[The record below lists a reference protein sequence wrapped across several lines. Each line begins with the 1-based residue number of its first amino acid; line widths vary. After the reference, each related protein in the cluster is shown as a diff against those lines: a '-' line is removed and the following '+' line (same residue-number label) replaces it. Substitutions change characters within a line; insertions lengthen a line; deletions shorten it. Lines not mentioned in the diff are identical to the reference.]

1 MGARTVI
8 AIDVGSQDETDLCN
22 YGDCLSGWWLLW
34 KRLNPWAEKVK
45 VKVVIYHLLTAA
57 IEFELLFEVTFPK
70 PRSPH
75 RSRTWQRSSLGWR
88 TSPACV
94 SWRW

>member
-45 VKVVIYHLLTAA
+45 VTATFYRPLESESDLL
-57 IEFELLFEVTFPK
+57 L
-70 PRSPH
+70 R
-75 RSRTWQRSSLGWR
+75 
-88 TSPACV
+88 
-94 SWRW
+94 